1 MNMRNVSGRR
11 LAPVLAAVALVWSA
25 CGPAAAAPPTA
36 TATGAPVSPLPVN
49 APFLR
54 ATRPPGSTASSSCPG
69 CSYNWSGYAQVAT
82 RRHTFTSVTDTIV
95 VPTVTSSIAGTQEA
109 ADWIGIGG
117 YDSPTLVQAG
127 IQTVAS
133 TANNQ
138 TSVTYDAWTEALPQ
152 NENPLPLTIAA
163 GDTVTVTVQETAT
176 NTWLM
181 QVRDGSQVASRTVR
195 YRSRGLSVEAIH
207 ERPCVQAPC
216 NDADHL
222 ADLAQTS
229 DVTFGPGTFS
239 ESAPGLVPV
248 SEPLLGTA
256 GNATLHYL
264 PMVADDGST
273 VIATPSAPDSAQDS
287 FTVADG
293 SATPPAPTT

>member
-1 MNMRNVSGRR
+1 VCLTR
-11 LAPVLAAVALVWSA
+11 LGLVLAAITLIWSA
-25 CGPAAAAPPTA
+25 AGPAAASAPPA
-36 TATGAPVSPLPVN
+36 KAAASVVEPSPPVAN

-54 ATRPPGSTASSSCPG
+54 AARPPGSTASSSCPG

-95 VPTVTSSIAGTQEA
+95 VPTVTSSMAGTQEA

-117 YDSPTLVQAG
+117 YGSPTLVQAG
-127 IQTVAS
+127 VQTVAS

-138 TSVTYDAWTEALPQ
+138 TTVTYDAWTEVLPQ
-152 NENPLPLTIAA
+152 NENPLPLIISA
-163 GDTVTVTVQETAT
+163 GDTVTVMVQETAT
-176 NTWLM
+176 NTWLLL
-181 QVRDGSQVASRTVR
+181 VRDGSQVASRTVR

-216 NDADHL
+216 DDAGHL

-256 GNATLHYL
+256 ANATLRYL

-273 VIATPSAPDSAQDS
+273 VIAIPSAPDSAQDS

-293 SATPPAPTT
+293 STTPPAPPI